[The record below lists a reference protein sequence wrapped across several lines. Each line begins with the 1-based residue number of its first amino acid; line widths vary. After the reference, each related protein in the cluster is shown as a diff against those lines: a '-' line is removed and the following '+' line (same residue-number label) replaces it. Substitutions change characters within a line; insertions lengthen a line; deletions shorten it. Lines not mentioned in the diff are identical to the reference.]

1 MRLRKTLKSSTRR
14 WLAPL
19 FIAGVTG
26 ALLASCAAPPS
37 RGDNVA
43 QINEAPLPNP
53 DTSLLQGYV
62 SQTRVEGATV
72 WIDRA
77 DANGNY
83 NNVLDFGET
92 SGTTSNNGL
101 FSLTQ
106 SPLDE
111 SNNYVIN
118 SVGGSAQS
126 VGTAAESVG
135 VMLAPRGARN
145 ITPLTTVVALNNELA
160 AKIGQTLLSS
170 SSQSYSEAYD
180 VDIAKSGG
188 TYGEHL
194 QLAKGIETFMY
205 VLGRTNPDLPIISS
219 TQGHVDALQILAENL
234 NELDSKSLFNATNIA
249 TKIGEAAAEVL
260 DPTQGDP
267 IEGLLVLSTA
277 DQAAIVADLQS
288 AATAV
293 MAEVTTG
300 TGRKI
305 TESSVL
311 SACSNAFAASDL
323 VANKTLS
330 TKASSL
336 SPYASSITIAD
347 ETGSLIYDSTSADF
361 TMDDDQDPDN
371 ITVTFTTT
379 LDKGESL
386 TVDYVVFSVEL
397 GAPSNE
403 LYVAD
408 NVTFSKNST
417 GDDSIVIN
425 GISGSTKSC
434 DITTDGNSFILN
446 YDNVT
451 IDDVE
456 LAAIGAPPG
465 TIACNSTS
473 LGPVTANSLVEGTSP
488 STGGATT
495 SGKIKIFIS
504 DANIGGLT
512 KSFRLNLKD

>member
-267 IEGLLVLSTA
+267 IEGLFVLSTA

-336 SPYASSITIAD
+336 PPYASAVTIAD
-347 ETGSLIYDSTSADF
+347 GTGSILYDSANGDF
-361 TMDDDQDPDN
+361 SVNGNTNIDN
-371 ITVTFTTT
+371 ITVTFT
-379 LDKGESL
+379 DSL
-386 TVDYVVFSVEL
+386 QINEILNIDNITFDLYPFGS
-397 GAPSNE
+397 APGSASYTFALHE
-403 LYVAD
+403 QYRID
-408 NVTFSKNST
+408 NVTFSKDSN
-417 GDDSIVIN
+417 GDVSISFNDPGCQITS
-425 GISGSTKSC
+425 SGSS
-434 DITTDGNSFILN
+434 IILN
-446 YDNVT
+446 HDNVT
-451 IDDVE
+451 QDYNIIVGGNAI
-456 LAAIGAPPG
+456 AAD
-465 TIACNSTS
+465 SVVSFVVSS
-473 LGPVTANSLVEGTSP
+473 LDSSSDNLSRSFEVTFTN
-488 STGGATT
+488 
-495 SGKIKIFIS
+495 
-504 DANIGGLT
+504 
-512 KSFRLNLKD
+512 

>member
-26 ALLASCAAPPS
+26 VLLAACAPAPS
-37 RGDNVA
+37 GSKNNNVA
-43 QINEAPLPNP
+43 EINEAPLPDPN
-53 DTSLLQGYV
+53 TSLLQGYV
-62 SQTRVEGATV
+62 SQTRVSGATV

-111 SNNYVIN
+111 SSNYVIN

-330 TKASSL
+330 TKAGSL
-336 SPYASSITIAD
+336 PPYASSVTIAD
-347 ETGSLIYDSTSADF
+347 NTGSVVYSSTAGDF
-361 TMDDDQDPDN
+361 SVDNDMNIDN
-371 ITVTFTTT
+371 ITVSFAESLSNGQSLIIDNLTFTIA
-379 LDKGESL
+379 DSA
-386 TVDYVVFSVEL
+386 
-397 GAPSNE
+397 GAVQE
-403 LYVAD
+403 RYQVD
-408 NVTFSKNST
+408 NVTFAQSNS
-417 GDDSIVIN
+417 GIVSITIN
-425 GISGSTKSC
+425 NSPGC
-434 DITTDGNSFILN
+434 DITTNGNSIILG

-451 IDDVE
+451 
-456 LAAIGAPPG
+456 AS
-465 TIACNSTS
+465 CNTT
-473 LGPVTANSLVEGTSP
+473 GTANQLKTNG
-488 STGGATT
+488 STLIDASFSVAITD
-495 SGKIKIFIS
+495 SGIADAVLS
-504 DANIGGLT
+504 DNLSKT
-512 KSFRLNLKD
+512 FELNVTE